1 MPFRK
6 LARRIALTILVCAF
20 ALPHL
25 QAAAEPV
32 PSKKIGIIG
41 AGKIGSTFGAL
52 WAKAGY
58 EVLLSSRH
66 PEELKP
72 LAESLGP
79 KVRVGTPAEAFAFSK
94 AVLIAIPYKAYPDF
108 GQEHRA
114 ALTGKIVLDPG
125 NATKARDGALFDE
138 VQANGVGVTS
148 AKYLPGARIVRA
160 FNAANFELFVANSNR
175 SGARMAVPIAGDDAA
190 AIEVAKTLVND
201 AGFDPVLVGTLAD
214 ATKFAMWTR
223 GFGHNMTAPELK
235 AKLGVSP

>member
-1 MPFRK
+1 MPFRI
-6 LARRIALTILVCAF
+6 LAWHIAVTILAF
-20 ALPHL
+20 VIALPHSTS
-25 QAAAEPV
+25 AAEPV

-41 AGKIGSTFGAL
+41 AGKIGSTFGTL
-52 WAKAGY
+52 WVKAGY

-66 PEELKP
+66 PDELKP

-79 KVRVGTPAEAFAFSK
+79 KVRVGTPAEALSFSD
-94 AVLIAIPYKAYPDF
+94 AVLIAIPYKAYPEF
-108 GQEHRA
+108 GREHRA
-114 ALTGKIVLDPG
+114 ALAGKIVLDPG

-138 VQANGVGVTS
+138 VQANGIGVTS

-160 FNAANFELFVANSNR
+160 FNAANFELFVTNANR
-175 SGARMAVPIAGDDAA
+175 SGARMAVPIAGDDAN
-190 AIEVAKTLVND
+190 AIEVAKTLVSD

-223 GFGHNMTAPELK
+223 GFGHNLTSPELK